1 MIYLN
6 QDFFSNFSAGSSS
19 DGNNLTID
27 LFANELSDL
36 IVYNTHKLIDTLNKV
51 DVKVNEKMSDEEIVD
66 DVINGISGNEKVI
79 KAIGF
84 AIAENNGLVNTANG
98 NQIDWVKAVNTIVL
112 GLTPASQEI
121 TKSDESKFITKQ
133 KVMQQIQTKAKMKGD
148 YTRKIWKNESSGS
161 YTALWVILGL
171 AALGTL
177 SYLIYKKMKA
187 VSESSAINSN
197 LLNTQVAAPT
207 NVAATNMNH
216 NINPNPIV

>member
-6 QDFFSNFSAGSSS
+6 QDFFSNFSAGSSA

-36 IVYNTHKLIDTLNKV
+36 IVYNTSKLIDTLNKV

-66 DVINGISGNEKVI
+66 NVISGISGNEKIV

-84 AIAENNGLVNTANG
+84 AIAENNGLVNTSNG
-98 NQIDWVKAVNTIVL
+98 NQIDWVKAVNSIVL

-121 TKSDESKFITKQ
+121 TKSDESKAVAKQ
-133 KVMQQIQTKAKMKGD
+133 KIMQQIQTKAKMKGD
-148 YTRKIWKNESSGS
+148 YARKIWKNESSGS

-171 AALGTL
+171 AALGTV
-177 SYLIYKKMKA
+177 SYFIYKKMKV
-187 VSESSAINSN
+187 VSESPAINPN
-197 LLNTQVAAPT
+197 LLNPQVAAPVHVAT
-207 NVAATNMNH
+207 PNVNPSV
-216 NINPNPIV
+216 NPNPIV

>member
-6 QDFFSNFSAGSSS
+6 QDFFSNFSAGSSA

-36 IVYNTHKLIDTLNKV
+36 IVYNTSKLIDTLNKV

-66 DVINGISGNEKVI
+66 NVISGISCNEKIV

-84 AIAENNGLVNTANG
+84 AIAENNGLVNTENG
-98 NQIDWVKAVNTIVL
+98 NQVDWVKAVNTIVL

-121 TKSDESKFITKQ
+121 TKSDESKAITKQ

-148 YTRKIWKNESSGS
+148 YTRTIWKNQSSGS

-171 AALGTL
+171 AAVGTI
-177 SYLIYKKMKA
+177 SYFIYKKMKGNS
-187 VSESSAINSN
+187 VTPPPINPQII
-197 LLNTQVAAPT
+197 NTQVTTPNITPT
-207 NVAATNMNH
+207 SNGQ
-216 NINPNPIV
+216 